1 MRRLLALALLLPACA
16 HADPLLDTVA
26 GMWVIG
32 STSNCVR
39 NPYEWTVLPFKF
51 EATLTFHD
59 RAGRTNTERVDT
71 GGQDGF
77 TTTTLSSPDVP
88 AGTRWAYEA
97 AGPGVVAVRNFGT
110 GRQFTLLR
118 CALTEHGPKLTAG
131 PAPTF
136 AEPLALVA
144 WLIGHSGRGF
154 VAVDEA
160 ANETVFSPGLR
171 AALRASLLRSRQ
183 RDEPP
188 CEANGDIILDTQEG
202 GTAQNLRLS
211 VQPTAADRA
220 MVSASYDVDGSH
232 RDRRYFTVN
241 LDGVW
246 KLENII
252 EANGTSLRRSLDCRP

>member
-1 MRRLLALALLLPACA
+1 MRCLLTLALLLPACA

-26 GMWVIG
+26 GTWAIG
-32 STSNCVR
+32 STSNCAR
-39 NPYEWTVLPFKF
+39 NPYEWTVLPSKLG
-51 EATLTFHD
+51 ARLTFRD
-59 RAGRTNTERVDT
+59 RAGQTNTEQVDT
-71 GGQDGF
+71 DGQDGF
-77 TTTTLSSPDVP
+77 TTTILSSPDVP

-97 AGPGVVAVRNFGT
+97 AGHGVVAVRNFGT
-110 GRQFTLLR
+110 GRQITLLR
-118 CALTEHGPKLTAG
+118 CALTGAVPKRTAG

-154 VAVDEA
+154 VAVDEV

-183 RDEPP
+183 RNEPP
-188 CEANGDIILDTQEG
+188 CGANGDIILDTQDG

-220 MVSASYDVDGSH
+220 TVSASYDVDGFH
-232 RDRRYFTVN
+232 RDRRYFAIN
-241 LDGVW
+241 LDRVW

-252 EANGTSLRRSLDCRP
+252 EANVTSLRRSLDCRP